1 MTESLLRCKIKRF
14 IMEKEIYLTKENQEE
29 KVSQWITECRKMKK
43 YIAFDFDV
51 SKAAL
56 LILDMQNFFLNESNH
71 AYVPSASNIIDN
83 ISRLTEHF
91 HKKERPVI
99 FTKHID
105 TEKPEEMMTK
115 WWRDS
120 IQQGTKEA
128 EIFPLLNTDESE
140 ILLKNRYSA
149 FEKTNLEEIL
159 RYKNVK
165 QVFITGIMS
174 HLCCE
179 TTARDAFMKDFEVIY
194 IIDATATYTE
204 ELHLGTIRAISHGFG
219 RCISTE
225 EIVNER

>member
-1 MTESLLRCKIKRF
+1 MKESLLKSKMKHS
-14 IMEKEIYLTKENQEE
+14 IMQKEIYLTKENQKE

-83 ISRLTEHF
+83 ISRLIEYF
-91 HKKERPVI
+91 HKKERSII

-120 IQQGTKEA
+120 IQEGSVEA
-128 EIFPLLNTDESE
+128 EIISNLDVELGE
-140 ILLKNRYSA
+140 IILKSRYSA
-149 FEKTNLEEIL
+149 FEKTKLESIL
-159 RYKNVK
+159 RDKNVK
-165 QVFITGIMS
+165 QVIITGIMS

-194 IIDATATYTE
+194 VLDSTATYTE
-204 ELHLGTIRAISHGFG
+204 ELHLGTLRSISHGFG

-225 EIVNER
+225 EILDE

>member
-1 MTESLLRCKIKRF
+1 MQ
-14 IMEKEIYLTKENQEE
+14 KEIYLTKENQKE

-56 LILDMQNFFLNESNH
+56 LILDMQNFFLTESNH

-83 ISRLTEHF
+83 ISRLIEHF
-91 HKKERPVI
+91 HKKERPII

-120 IQQGTKEA
+120 IQKGTAEA
-128 EIFPLLNTDESE
+128 EISPYLNADGSE

-159 RYKNVK
+159 RDKNVK
-165 QVFITGIMS
+165 QVIIT
-174 HLCCE
+174 
-179 TTARDAFMKDFEVIY
+179 
-194 IIDATATYTE
+194 
-204 ELHLGTIRAISHGFG
+204 
-219 RCISTE
+219 
-225 EIVNER
+225 

>member
-1 MTESLLRCKIKRF
+1 MKESLLKSKMKHS
-14 IMEKEIYLTKENQEE
+14 IMQKEIYLTKENQTE

-71 AYVPSASNIIDN
+71 AYVPSASNIVDN
-83 ISRLTEHF
+83 ISRLIEHF
-91 HKKERPVI
+91 HKKERPII
-99 FTKHID
+99 FTKHVD
-105 TEKPEEMMTK
+105 SEKPEEMMTK

-120 IQQGTKEA
+120 IQEGSAEA
-128 EIFPLLNTDESE
+128 EIISDLDVELSE
-140 ILLKNRYSA
+140 IIVKNRYSA
-149 FEKTNLEEIL
+149 FEKTNLETIL
-159 RYKNVK
+159 RDKNVK
-165 QVFITGIMS
+165 QVIITGIMS

-194 IIDATATYTE
+194 VLDSTATYTE
-204 ELHLGTIRAISHGFG
+204 ELHLGTLRSISHGFG

-225 EIVNER
+225 EILDE

>member
-1 MTESLLRCKIKRF
+1 M
-14 IMEKEIYLTKENQEE
+14 
-29 KVSQWITECRKMKK
+29 
-43 YIAFDFDV
+43 
-51 SKAAL
+51 AL
-56 LILDMQNFFLNESNH
+56 S
-71 AYVPSASNIIDN
+71 
-83 ISRLTEHF
+83 
-91 HKKERPVI
+91 
-99 FTKHID
+99 
-105 TEKPEEMMTK
+105 EKPEEMRTK

-120 IQQGTKEA
+120 IQKGTAEA
-128 EIFPLLNTDESE
+128 EISQLLNTDGSE

-159 RYKNVK
+159 QEEGVK
-165 QVFITGIMS
+165 QVIITGIMS